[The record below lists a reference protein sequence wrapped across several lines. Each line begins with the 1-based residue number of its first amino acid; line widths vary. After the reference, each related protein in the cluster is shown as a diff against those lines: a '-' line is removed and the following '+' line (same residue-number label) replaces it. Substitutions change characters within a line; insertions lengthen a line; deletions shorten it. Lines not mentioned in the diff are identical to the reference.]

1 MQRGG
6 KHLSNTYVMSEPT
19 QPQPPSPETSGVSR
33 RHFLKSSGIFAAM
46 GASFANL
53 AAEAPM
59 TVAII
64 LEPGDLV
71 AATPP
76 VQWAV
81 NQLESALKAK
91 GVAVNRHRQ
100 FAEASTAERCIV
112 VAGADSAPAQELLK
126 PSGVTIPSAPEAL
139 GLIPAKSA
147 NQPALLA
154 CGRDARGLIYALLE
168 LADRVTHA
176 ANPAT
181 ALSLSSPIVEKPA
194 VAVRCL
200 NRLFVS
206 EPEDK
211 PWYNDREM
219 WPQYFTTLAAQR
231 FNRFHLALGIGY
243 DFINNVRDAYF
254 LFAYPFL
261 LSVPGYNVR
270 VPQLPDSERDHNLEM
285 LKYISEQAVA
295 RGLEFHLG
303 IWMHG
308 YDWSSS
314 RNANYTISGLTR
326 ETQGPYCRDALRAVL
341 QACPAI
347 SGVVFRIHGESGV
360 AEGSYDFWKTV
371 FDGVGTCGR
380 KVEIGMHAKGIDQ
393 TMIDTALATGMPTSV
408 GPKYWAEHLGMSYQ
422 QASIRELEQPRPGA
436 RGGGLMSLSSGSRSF
451 LRYSYGDL
459 LDEKRRYSVIYRIWP
474 GTQRLLVW
482 GDPVSAAGHA
492 RAFNFCGSNGVD
504 IMEPLSFMGRRGS
517 GRPGDRCGYKDVSLS
532 PRWDWQ
538 KYLYTLRIWGRL
550 LYNPDTPPA
559 TWRRC
564 LEPIFASRTGNAE
577 ESLANASRILPIIT
591 TVHGT
596 SAGNNTYWPEMYLN
610 QSMIETQRGSPY
622 SDTPSPKV
630 FGNVSPMD
638 PQLFSSIN
646 EHATELLK
654 GERSGKY
661 SPIEAAQ
668 WIEDFADRAAKRL
681 PEEKFTPPGPS
692 GSDFRRLEIDVQI
705 QVGLGRFFGAK
716 FRSGVLYAI
725 FEQTGE
731 RAALDN
737 ALALYRRAR
746 AAWAQLAETAKDVY
760 QSDITVGGEAVLRG
774 HWLDRLSAI
783 DEDIAAM
790 AKKLEAP
797 ATKASSVSPECIRL
811 AIDQALGRPQR
822 PAASCRHAQP
832 AGFRTGAPL
841 EIQLAVAKQLK
852 STRIYYRRVNQA
864 ERYQVA
870 DMQLQ
875 GEEFHAIIPAAYTDS
890 PFPLQ
895 YYFELRESPSSAW
908 LYPGFDADLANQ
920 PYFVV
925 RQIAKA

>member
-1 MQRGG
+1 
-6 KHLSNTYVMSEPT
+6 
-19 QPQPPSPETSGVSR
+19 
-33 RHFLKSSGIFAAM
+33 M
-46 GASFANL
+46 GTSFAGL
-53 AAEAPM
+53 AAETPS
-59 TVAII
+59 TIAII
-64 LEPGDLV
+64 SDPGDPV

-76 VQWAV
+76 VQWAI
-81 NQLESALKAK
+81 NELEAALNAK
-91 GVAVNRHRQ
+91 GVVVNRYRQ
-100 FAEASTAERCIV
+100 LAEASAAERCIV
-112 VAGADSAPAQELLK
+112 VAGADSVSAQDLLK
-126 PSGVTIPSAPEAL
+126 SSGATIPAASEAL

-147 NQPALLA
+147 SQSVLLA
-154 CGRDARGLIYALLE
+154 CGRDARGSVYALLE
-168 LADRVTHA
+168 LADRVAHA
-176 ANPAT
+176 ANPAA
-181 ALSLSSPIVEKPA
+181 ALSLSAPIIEQPA

-219 WPQYFTTLAAQR
+219 WPQYFTMLATQR

-243 DFINNVRDAYF
+243 DFLNNVRDAYF

-270 VPQLPDSERDHNLEM
+270 VPQLSDSERDHNLEM

-303 IWMHG
+303 VWMHG

-314 RNANYTISGLTR
+314 RNANYTITGLTK
-326 ETQGPYCRDALRAVL
+326 ETQGPYCRDALCAVL
-341 QACPAI
+341 KACPAI

-371 FDGVGTCGR
+371 FDGVATCGR
-380 KVEIGMHAKGIDQ
+380 KVEIAMHAKGIDQ
-393 TMIDTALATGMPTSV
+393 TMIDTALITGMPTSV
-408 GPKYWAEHLGMSYQ
+408 GPKYWAEHLGMPYQ
-422 QASIRELEQPRPGA
+422 QAAIRELEQPRPGA

-504 IMEPLSFMGRRGS
+504 VMEPLSFMGRRGS
-517 GRPGDRCGYKDVSLS
+517 GRPGDRCSYKDEPLK

-550 LYNPDTPPA
+550 LYNPDTPPEI
-559 TWRRC
+559 WRRY
-564 LEPIFASRTGNAE
+564 LEPIFGSQSGNAE
-577 ESLANASRILPIIT
+577 ESLANASRILPIVT

-610 QSMIETQRGSPY
+610 QSMIEAQRGSPY

-638 PQLFSSIN
+638 PQLFTSIN

-661 SPIEAAQ
+661 SPIETAQ

-681 PEEKFTPPGPS
+681 PEEKFTPQGS
-692 GSDFRRLEIDVQI
+692 SRSDFRRLEIDVLI

-716 FRSGVLYAI
+716 FRSGVLYGI
-725 FEQTGE
+725 FEQTGD
-731 RAALDN
+731 RTALQN

-746 AAWAQLAETAKDVY
+746 SAWAQLAETARDVY

-774 HWLDRLSAI
+774 HWLDRLPAI

-790 AKKLEAP
+790 AKKLETP
-797 ATKASSVSPECIRL
+797 ATRTSSVAQERIRS

-822 PAASCRHAQP
+822 PAASCRHDQP
-832 AGFRTGAPL
+832 GGFQRGAPL
-841 EIQLAVAKQLK
+841 EIQLAVARKLQSARL
-852 STRIYYRRVNQA
+852 YYRRVNQA

-870 DMQLQ
+870 EMQLQ
-875 GEEFHAIIPAAYTDS
+875 GDEFHAIIPTAYTDS
-890 PFPLQ
+890 LFPLQ
-895 YYFELRESPSSAW
+895 YYFELKESPASAW

-925 RQIAKA
+925 RQIAKG